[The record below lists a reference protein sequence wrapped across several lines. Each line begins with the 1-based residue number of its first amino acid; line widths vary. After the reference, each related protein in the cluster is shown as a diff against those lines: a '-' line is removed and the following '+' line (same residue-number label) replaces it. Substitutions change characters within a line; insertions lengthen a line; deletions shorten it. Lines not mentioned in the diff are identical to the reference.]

1 MNDDESIAKQRF
13 LMLSLIRLA
22 STALLVVGLLIL
34 AGKLNMPKPAGA
46 AFAIFGLLEL
56 VLLPRF
62 LASKWKTPGE

>member
-1 MNDDESIAKQRF
+1 MNDNESLAKQRF
-13 LMLSLIRLA
+13 FMLSLIRLA
-22 STALLVVGLLIL
+22 SIALLVVGLLIL
-34 AGKLNMPKPAGA
+34 AGKINIPRPAGA

>member
-62 LASKWKTPGE
+62 LASKWKTPSE

>member
-1 MNDDESIAKQRF
+1 MNHDESLAKQRF
-13 LMLSLIRLA
+13 FMLGMIRFA

-34 AGKLNMPKPAGA
+34 AGKIDIPKPAGA

>member
-1 MNDDESIAKQRF
+1 MNDNESIAKQRF

-34 AGKLNMPKPAGA
+34 SGKLNMPKPAGA

-62 LASKWKTPGE
+62 LASKWKSPGE